1 MFCASRFVFSV
12 AAMLSRRGS
21 LLLVAGCL
29 LANICSARPLM
40 WQVEKPGVSGEVYL
54 FGSLHYGLPDF
65 YPLPDYVM
73 QAYEA
78 ADALVVELDVD
89 TLEQTDVAQLMT
101 GLGYWPPANKANQ
114 QPLKNLIGK
123 KQWNLLADKAADQG
137 VDAER
142 FKNTRPW
149 LVSMQLVSGQL
160 RQTRFAATQGID
172 RYFIGLAREQKPIL
186 QLETFEQQIRTFS
199 DISEAHQVALLAST
213 LKDYEK
219 APEMLEKLATSWQQG
234 NVDQLEKH
242 IFTAFHGSDVGEVLY
257 ERVFT
262 GRNEQMAAYIANKL
276 AAPQRYFV
284 VTGIGHMLGDDGLVC
299 LLQRDGYRIQQ
310 YPPTEAPLCPD
321 V

>member
-12 AAMLSRRGS
+12 AALLSRRGS

-89 TLEQTDVAQLMT
+89 TLEQTDVTQLMT

-199 DISEAHQVALLAST
+199 DISEAHQVALLTST

>member
-1 MFCASRFVFSV
+1 MFRASPSWSSFLAVP
-12 AAMLSRRGS
+12 LRGIG

-29 LANICSARPLM
+29 LANMCSARPLM
-40 WQVEKPGVSGEVYL
+40 WQVEKPGVAGEVYL

-78 ADALVVELDVD
+78 SDALVVELDVE
-89 TLEQTDVAQLMT
+89 TLEQTDVADLMT
-101 GLGYWPPANKANQ
+101 QLGYWSTTDKANQ
-114 QPLKNLIGK
+114 QPLRNLIGK

-137 VDAER
+137 INAER

-199 DISEAHQVALLAST
+199 DISEEYQAALLAST
-213 LKDYEK
+213 LKDYEQ

-234 NVDQLEKH
+234 NADQLEKH
-242 IFTAFHGSDVGEVLY
+242 IFTAFEGSDVGEVLY

-262 GRNEQMAAYIANKL
+262 GRNEQMAAYITNKL

-299 LLQRDGYRIQQ
+299 LLQRDGYQIQQ
-310 YPPTEAPLCPD
+310 YPPTDTPLCPD